1 MMKNVI
7 FSLLFTLFASRAH
20 AGTMACTLATARQI
34 GNPGSTVGLS
44 AGSCTFSN
52 SYATGGDV
60 FPGDGSDLDNAR
72 EALCGSGFMTLAAA
86 IISSASTVSA
96 TTALFTA
103 YNYSTGKLQSFYPT
117 WITATVPTLTAPGT
131 YTVSKPSFTIKKGA
145 ILAASELGLSADDVT
160 GTINNNT
167 IAVDLVLGAGSTPV
181 GNQTISVTSDPTY
194 SIAAA
199 KRWATEVTAAVDL
212 SAVTMHFTA
221 ICF

>member
-20 AGTMACTLATARQI
+20 AGTMDCTLVNQRQVGSPGATIVFAS
-34 GNPGSTVGLS
+34 GT
-44 AGSCTFSN
+44 CTFSN
-52 SYATGGDV
+52 SYATGGDI
-60 FPGDGSDLDNAR
+60 FPGTGADVDNAR
-72 EALCGSGFMTLAAA
+72 ETLCGTGYMTLAAA
-86 IISSASTVSA
+86 IINSASTVSA

-131 YTVSKPSFTIKKGA
+131 YTVTKPSFTIHKGA

-167 IAVDLVLGAGSTPV
+167 IAVDLVLGSGSTPV